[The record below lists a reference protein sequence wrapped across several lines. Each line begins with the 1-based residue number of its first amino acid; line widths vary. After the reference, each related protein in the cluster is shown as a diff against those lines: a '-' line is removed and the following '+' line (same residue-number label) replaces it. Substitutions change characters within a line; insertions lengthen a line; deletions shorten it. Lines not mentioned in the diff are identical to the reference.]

1 MGSDGYLGL
10 CSMSSAL
17 PHSIRDRFPLLEHA
31 VYLNS
36 CSQGA
41 LSAEVRD
48 AYQQYLTDWD
58 EKGAPWQLWVQLNET
73 ARARFARLINA
84 STDEIAVTTSV
95 SAGVSSL
102 ISGLHH
108 PEGRN
113 KIVIS
118 DFEFP
123 TIGQI
128 IHAQEIR
135 GAKVEHVP
143 ASADVTIPL
152 DRLAE
157 TIDDETALVAITYV
171 CFRNGSKTDVKS
183 VIDLAHN
190 AGAMVLLDSF
200 QAVGAIPI
208 DVRDLGVDFVAG
220 GTLKY
225 LLGSAGLAFL
235 YCRADLLPQI
245 TPTQTGWFA
254 DEDIFEMDI
263 YDYSPS
269 STARK
274 FESGTPPVP
283 SVYAG
288 VAGMDLI
295 DDIGIANTERHVAAL
310 TDQLIDGLD
319 QIGAPIVTPRDP
331 AHRGP
336 MIAIPTTDEQTM
348 VTALAED
355 RILTTA
361 RDGNI
366 RLSWHCYNS
375 VEDVEAVVAGL
386 ERHSHLLAR

>member
-1 MGSDGYLGL
+1 LTD
-10 CSMSSAL
+10 AL
-17 PHSIRDRFPLLEHA
+17 PHSIRDRFPLLERA
-31 VYLNS
+31 VYTNS

-41 LSAEVRD
+41 LSNEVRA
-48 AYQQYLTDWD
+48 AYQRYLTDWD
-58 EKGAPWQLWVQLNET
+58 EKGAPWDLWVELAGA
-73 ARARFARLINA
+73 ARSRFARLLHA

-102 ISGLHH
+102 LSGLRH
-108 PEGRN
+108 PDGRN

-128 IHAQEIR
+128 VHAQELL
-135 GAKVEHVP
+135 GAKVKHVP

-157 TIDDETALVAITYV
+157 SIDEETALVAITYV
-171 CFRNGSKTDVKS
+171 CFRNGSKTDVKA
-183 VIDLAHN
+183 VIDLAHE
-190 AGAMVLLDSF
+190 AGALVLLDSF

-254 DEDIFEMDI
+254 DEDIFQMDI

-269 STARK
+269 ATATK
-274 FESGTPPVP
+274 FESGTPPIP
-283 SVYAG
+283 NIYAG
-288 VAGMDLI
+288 IAGMDLM
-295 DDIGIANTERHVAAL
+295 DEIGIAETEQHVAGL
-310 TDQLIDGLD
+310 TDQLIEGLD
-319 QIGAPIVTPRDP
+319 RIGARMVTPRDP
-331 AHRGP
+331 ARRGP
-336 MIAIPTTDEQTM
+336 MIAVATTDEKTL
-348 VTALAED
+348 VAALAD
-355 RILTTA
+355 DAILTSP

-375 VEDVEAVVAGL
+375 AEDVEAVVAGL
-386 ERHSHLLAR
+386 ERHSEFLAR

>member
-1 MGSDGYLGL
+1 MTD
-10 CSMSSAL
+10 AL
-17 PHSIRDRFPLLEHA
+17 PHSIRDRFPLLERA
-31 VYLNS
+31 VYTNS

-41 LSAEVRD
+41 LSNEVRA
-48 AYQQYLTDWD
+48 AYQRYLTDWD
-58 EKGAPWQLWVQLNET
+58 EKGAPWDLWVELAGA
-73 ARARFARLINA
+73 ARSRFARLLHA

-102 ISGLHH
+102 LSGLRH
-108 PEGRN
+108 PDGRN

-128 IHAQEIR
+128 VHAQELL
-135 GAKVEHVP
+135 GAKVKHVP

-157 TIDDETALVAITYV
+157 SIDEETALVAITYV
-171 CFRNGSKTDVKS
+171 CFRNGSKTDVKA
-183 VIDLAHN
+183 VIDLAHE
-190 AGAMVLLDSF
+190 AGALVLLDSF

-254 DEDIFEMDI
+254 DEDIFQMDI

-269 STARK
+269 ATATK
-274 FESGTPPVP
+274 FESGTPPIP
-283 SVYAG
+283 NIYAG
-288 VAGMDLI
+288 IAGMDLM
-295 DDIGIANTERHVAAL
+295 DEIGIAETEQHVAGL
-310 TDQLIDGLD
+310 TDQLIEGLD
-319 QIGAPIVTPRDP
+319 RIGASMVTPRDP
-331 AHRGP
+331 ARRGP
-336 MIAIPTTDEQTM
+336 MIAVATTDEKTL
-348 VTALAED
+348 VAALAD
-355 RILTTA
+355 DAILTSP

-375 VEDVEAVVAGL
+375 AEDVEAVVAGL
-386 ERHSHLLAR
+386 ERHSEFLAR

>member
-1 MGSDGYLGL
+1 M
-10 CSMSSAL
+10 L
-17 PHSIRDRFPLLEHA
+17 PDSVRDRFPLLQRV
-31 VYLNS
+31 VYTNS

-41 LSAEVRD
+41 LSREVRA
-48 AYQQYLTDWD
+48 AYDRYLTDWD
-58 EKGAPWQLWVQLNET
+58 EKGAPWDLWVELNES
-73 ARARFARLINA
+73 ARSRFARLLNA

-102 ISGLHH
+102 LSGLKLH
-108 PEGRN
+108 EGRN

-128 IHAQEIR
+128 VHAQELL
-135 GAKVEHVP
+135 GVKVEHVP
-143 ASADVTIPL
+143 ASPNVTIPL
-152 DRLAE
+152 DWLAE
-157 TIDDETALVAITYV
+157 SIDEHTALVAITHV
-171 CFRNGSKTDVKS
+171 CYRNGSKTDAKA
-183 VIDLAHN
+183 VIDLAHE
-190 AGAMVLLDSF
+190 AGALVLLDSF

-208 DVRDLGVDFVAG
+208 DVRELGVDFVAG

-254 DEDIFEMDI
+254 DEDIFKMDI

-269 STARK
+269 DTASK

-283 SVYAG
+283 SIYAG
-288 VAGMDLI
+288 IAGMDLM
-295 DDIGIANTERHVAAL
+295 DEIGIAETEKHVADL
-310 TDQLIDGLD
+310 TDQLIEGLD
-319 QIGAPIVTPRDP
+319 RIGATMVTPRDP

-336 MIAIPTTDEQTM
+336 LIAVASTDERAM
-348 VTALAED
+348 VAALGED
-355 RILTTA
+355 RILTTS

-375 VEDVEAVVAGL
+375 AEDVAAVVAGL
-386 ERHSHLLAR
+386 ERHSRFLAR